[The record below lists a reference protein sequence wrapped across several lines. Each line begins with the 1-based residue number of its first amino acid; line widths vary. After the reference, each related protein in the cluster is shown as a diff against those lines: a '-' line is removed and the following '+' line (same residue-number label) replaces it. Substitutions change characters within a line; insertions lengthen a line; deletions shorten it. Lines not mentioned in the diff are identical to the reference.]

1 MGVNSLFTLVLN
13 KASMKKLTYL
23 LIMILAINS
32 CYLLKE
38 NGIEVEIENN
48 SDAPISDVK
57 FTTSE
62 NLNSIEFE
70 TIDTNEKVS
79 DFLKMGD
86 NKTDG
91 SYVLAFTRENGKK
104 EISTAGYYTNGG
116 TLNSQVVFKIE
127 KDTVFAS
134 TSRY

>member
-1 MGVNSLFTLVLN
+1 
-13 KASMKKLTYL
+13 MKKLTYL